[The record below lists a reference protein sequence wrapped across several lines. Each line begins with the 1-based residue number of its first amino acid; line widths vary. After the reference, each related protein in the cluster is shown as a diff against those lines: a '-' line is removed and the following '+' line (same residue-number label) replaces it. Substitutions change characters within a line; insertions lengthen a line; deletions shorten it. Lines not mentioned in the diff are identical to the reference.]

1 MATAPTFTSTPIAAR
16 GALSAANTNRD
27 GTGTIVDI
35 VTAAAAGTVIEKIVV
50 QATATT
56 TAGMVRLYV
65 HNGTDYRLFREY
77 TIAAVTASASVACTR
92 VAETFDV
99 PLVIPTGYKIAAS
112 THNAEA
118 FTVWALGGDL
128 T

>member
-1 MATAPTFTSTPIAAR
+1 MAASPTFTSTPVAAR
-16 GALSAANTNRD
+16 ADLSAANTNRD

-35 VTAAAAGTVIEKIVV
+35 VSAAAAGTVIEKIVV

-65 HNGTDYRLFREY
+65 HNGTSYRLFKEY
-77 TIAAVTASASVACTR
+77 AVTAVSATASVAAYRATD
-92 VAETFDV
+92 TFDV
-99 PLVIPTGYKIAAS
+99 PLVLPTGYKIAAS
-112 THNAEA
+112 THNAETFA
-118 FTVWALGGDL
+118 VHALGGDL